1 MSQVY
6 MAHVVIAGDA
16 QAIRRFDEALEKA
29 DATAEAES
37 FERNVLAQD
46 AEGQAVAAHYRAT
59 TSRSQPA
66 IWHAASFAEVA
77 RLQAVV
83 LSLLYEEQGCGS
95 VFVELGEKPLF
106 QNQDIYGFS
115 PEGQDQVRLA
125 QRCFTKIAE
134 AQFGLDVVLDLTG
147 DTKAPSDNTD

>member
-16 QAIRRFDEALEKA
+16 QAISRFDEALEKT

-59 TSRSQPA
+59 TSRSQPE
-66 IWHAASFAEVA
+66 IWHVAGSTEVA
-77 RLQAVV
+77 SLPAVV
-83 LSLLYEEQGCGS
+83 LRLTYEEQGCGS
-95 VFVELGEKPLF
+95 VFVEIGEKPLF

-115 PEGQDQVRLA
+115 PEGQEQVRQA
-125 QRCFTKIAE
+125 QRCFTETAKT
-134 AQFGLDVVLDLTG
+134 QFGLDVVLDLTG
-147 DTKAPSDNTD
+147 DNKAPSDNTD